1 MNNERN
7 STVDTLVSALRIL
20 SVEIQSGDGV
30 ANAAISEAAERLALL
45 QVANAAMSEAAE
57 RLALLQEKS
66 VAVLRWY
73 YRVGDVGDVGGPVEP
88 MEELLKAAGVTE
100 EWLCRK

>member
-1 MNNERN
+1 MREEKE

-20 SVEIQSGDGV
+20 SGEIRSDDGV
-30 ANAAISEAAERLALL
+30 ANAAIGEAAG
-45 QVANAAMSEAAE
+45 

-66 VAVLRWY
+66 LAVLSWY
-73 YRVGDVGDVGGPVEP
+73 YRVGDVGGAVEL
-88 MEELLKAAGVTE
+88 MEGLMKAAGVTE

>member
-1 MNNERN
+1 MSNERN

-73 YRVGDVGDVGGPVEP
+73 YRVGDVGDVGGPVVS

-100 EWLCRK
+100 DWLCRK

>member
-1 MNNERN
+1 MRN

-30 ANAAISEAAERLALL
+30 ANAAI
-45 QVANAAMSEAAE
+45 SEAAE

-100 EWLCRK
+100 EWLCRP